1 LQEAYEVNFKVVLR
15 ALGMVL
21 VCEALLMLPSL
32 AVSIYYGGEGTAA
45 FALSILVTAMVGIP
59 LTYIKAGKH
68 DMYARDGFAIVALG
82 WILLSLFGSLP
93 FIISGAIPSH
103 IDAFFEASSGFTTT
117 GASILT
123 QIEGL
128 PKGILF
134 WRSFTH
140 WVGGMGVIVLTLA
153 ILPSA
158 GAGALQMM
166 KAESPGPAPGKIV
179 PKVAE
184 TAKILYRIYIAITIL
199 EIILLKMAGL
209 PLFDSAIHTFGTV
222 GTGGF
227 SNMNFSV
234 GGYNNLSVEII
245 ITIFTFICGAN
256 FSLYYQML
264 KGDLRAPFKDE
275 EFRFYSGVILL
286 SIVLIT
292 INLYGDV
299 FATIGESLR
308 HSSFQVVTII
318 STTGFASTNFEE
330 WGMFSKIILF
340 MLMFIGGCAGSTGG
354 AIKNIRFLLLFKV
367 MKRELMQIIHP
378 RAVYSIKIE
387 GRAVDERTVSEVLG
401 FFFMYMVIF
410 IAAVLVISFDNLD
423 WATTI
428 TSVAAT
434 LGNVGPGFG
443 IVGAEGNYSTLS
455 DLSKLVLSACMII
468 GRLEIYPI
476 LLLIMPSFWKKV
488 NI

>member
-1 LQEAYEVNFKVVLR
+1 VNYRVVLR
-15 ALGMVL
+15 VLGMIL
-21 VCEALLMLPSL
+21 ACEALFMLPSL
-32 AVSIYYGGEGTAA
+32 AVSVYFKGDDIAA
-45 FALSILVTAMVGIP
+45 FALSMLITAVVGIP
-59 LTYIKAGKH
+59 LTFIRANKR

-93 FIISGAIPSH
+93 FIISGAIPAF

-153 ILPSA
+153 ILPSV
-158 GAGALQMM
+158 GAGAVQMM
-166 KAESPGPAPGKIV
+166 KAESPGPTPGKIV

-184 TAKILYRIYIAITIL
+184 TAKILYGIYIVITIV

-209 PLFDSAIHTFGTV
+209 SLFDSAIHTFGTV

-227 SNMNFSV
+227 SSMNSSI
-234 GGYNNLSVEII
+234 GGYDNFKVEII
-245 ITIFTFICGAN
+245 ITFFTFICGAN
-256 FSLYYQML
+256 FTLYYQML
-264 KGDLRAPFKDE
+264 KGDLCAPFKDE
-275 EFRFYSGVILL
+275 EFRFYSGIILL
-286 SIVLIT
+286 SIILIT
-292 INLYGDV
+292 MNLYGNV
-299 FATIGESLR
+299 FNTLWESLR

-318 STTGFASTNFEE
+318 STTGYTSTNFEE

-340 MLMFIGGCAGSTGG
+340 MLMFVGGCAGSTGG

-367 MKRELMQIIHP
+367 MKRELLQIIHP
-378 RAVYSIKIE
+378 KAVYSVRLG
-387 GRAVDERTVSEVLG
+387 GRAVNERTISEVLG
-401 FFFMYMVIF
+401 FFFMYIIIF
-410 IAAVLVISFDNLD
+410 IAAVLIISLDNLD

-428 TSVAAT
+428 GSVAAT
-434 LGNVGPGFG
+434 IGNIGPGFG
-443 IVGAEGNYSTLS
+443 IVGAVGNYSTLS
-455 DLSKLVLSACMII
+455 NLSKIVLSMCMII

-476 LLLIMPSFWKKV
+476 LLLGMPSFWKRTSV
-488 NI
+488 